1 MPSADSKTESLELLL
16 KAGLLLSSKLD
27 LSDLLHSIL
36 ELGAR
41 IVNAETASL
50 LLVDPKTDELYFD
63 VALGLDP
70 QLASVRLKMGQGIA
84 GSVAQSAKPLIIN
97 DVSRDP
103 RWSSGMDQSTGF
115 TTRSILAAPICIR
128 GRCIG
133 VVEAINHIDGGFS
146 EDDLRVLESFA
157 SQAAVAIENARLF
170 ASLQEEKTKLATLLN
185 EMRDAAVLADPA
197 GRILVANEAARRYFS
212 SEGHAP
218 ETLQDTVRGLTLSP
232 PLEAVAASPEPV
244 VAFEAVR
251 EAPKRLVLAGT
262 ASLLRD
268 EDGRPSGRVVVF
280 RDVTEERQ
288 EELLKRSFLSLIS
301 HKFKTPLSSINGYS
315 HLLLEDMKDL
325 QDFHKKALRTIH
337 EQGVKLDGLV
347 QKLLN
352 YTVMENLDAAGTE
365 RRPFPL
371 KEPLGEALA
380 ALKPWLEEQA
390 AEVRT
395 AVPEGLQ
402 AVGDPVLVREA
413 LKNLIE
419 NGAKFAPPGRRAV
432 AVTARALDGS
442 VEVRVEDQGPGI
454 PPEEL
459 ERVFQKFHQVE
470 ASFTG
475 QVEGWGL
482 GLSYVRKVVEK
493 LGGSVRVDSR
503 LGRGSTFIVTLPA
516 G

>member
-27 LSDLLHSIL
+27 LSDLLHSIM

-41 IVNAETASL
+41 IVNAQTASL

-70 QLASVRLKMGQGIA
+70 ELASVRLKMGQGIA

-97 DVSRDP
+97 DVARDP
-103 RWSSGMDQSTGF
+103 RWSPGMDESSGF

-133 VVEAINHIDGGFS
+133 VVEAINHMEGDFS

-212 SEGHAP
+212 AGGRDP
-218 ETLQDTVRGLTLSP
+218 ETLADTVRGLKLTP
-232 PLEAVAASPEPV
+232 ALEAVAASPEPV

-251 EAPKRLVLAGT
+251 EEPKRLVLSGT
-262 ASLLRD
+262 ASLLRGG
-268 EDGRPSGRVVVF
+268 DGSPSGRVVVF

-288 EELLKRSFLSLIS
+288 EEMLKRSFLSLIS

-315 HLLLEDMKDL
+315 HILMEDAQGLE
-325 QDFHKKALRTIH
+325 DFHKKALRTIH
-337 EQGVKLDGLV
+337 DQGVKLNELV

-352 YTVMENLDAAGTE
+352 YTVMETLDASETE

-371 KEPLGEALA
+371 REPLKEALD
-380 ALKPWLEEQA
+380 ALGPWLGEQA
-390 AEVRT
+390 AEVSDG
-395 AVPEGLQ
+395 VPEGLK

-419 NGAKFAPPGRRAV
+419 NAAKFAPPGRRRV
-432 AVTARALDGS
+432 AVTARAVNGS

-459 ERVFQKFHQVE
+459 DRVFQKFHQVE
-470 ASFTG
+470 SSFTG

-482 GLSYVRKVVEK
+482 GLSYVRKVVER

-503 LGRGSTFIVTLPA
+503 LGRGSTFTVVLPA